1 MRYVIETREL
11 VKEYSSKKEKIIA
24 VNGIDL
30 NIPRGTIF
38 SFLGPNGA
46 GKTTTVRVLSCL
58 LKPTAGDANILGMSV
73 KDDPVGIRSKIG
85 VLSEN
90 HGLYENMTVKENME
104 FFASFYDI
112 DKESVDARLR
122 TLLADFDL
130 EDRRDSKVGTL
141 SKGLKQ
147 RSSLIKTLIHD
158 PEILFLDEPTSGLD
172 PKASVELRKYIK
184 FLGEKKDKTIFI
196 CTHNLTE
203 AQILSD
209 QVAIIDKGKIKR
221 LGKPADL
228 ERELFKSGSLT
239 INSTAS
245 ISRGIRDEV
254 QELFDLKISGEGAKM
269 TLYIEPDSADAIT
282 PEIVKYLVSKDIPIL
297 QVMRDK
303 HSLEDVYLK
312 LMGEEEEGGE
322 K

>member
-1 MRYVIETREL
+1 MRNVIETKEL
-11 VKEYSSKKEKIIA
+11 VKEYSTRKEKVIA
-24 VNGIDL
+24 VDGIDL

-58 LKPTAGDANILGMSV
+58 LKPTAGDAYILGMSV
-73 KDDPVGIRSKIG
+73 KDEPVTIRSRIG

-90 HGLYENMTVKENME
+90 HGLYENMTIKENVE
-104 FFASFYDI
+104 FFAGFYGMRGD
-112 DKESVDARLR
+112 SVTARLR
-122 TLLADFDL
+122 LLLEDFEL

-147 RSSLIKTLIHD
+147 RASLIKTLIHD

-172 PKASVELRKYIK
+172 PKAAVELRKYIK
-184 FLGEKKDKTIFI
+184 FLGSRKEKTIFI

-203 AQILSD
+203 AQKLSD

-221 LGKPADL
+221 VGNPSEL
-228 ERELFKSGSLT
+228 ERELFNSRPVT
-239 INSTAS
+239 ITSTES
-245 ISRGIRDEV
+245 ISPAILKSA
-254 QELFDLKISGEGAKM
+254 QERFKTRVTGKGAILKV
-269 TLYIEPDSADAIT
+269 YIDPESTETTT
-282 PEIVKYLVSKDIPIL
+282 PEIIKFLVSKNVPITR
-297 QVMRDK
+297 VTRDE

-312 LMGEEEEGGE
+312 LMEEG
-322 K
+322 